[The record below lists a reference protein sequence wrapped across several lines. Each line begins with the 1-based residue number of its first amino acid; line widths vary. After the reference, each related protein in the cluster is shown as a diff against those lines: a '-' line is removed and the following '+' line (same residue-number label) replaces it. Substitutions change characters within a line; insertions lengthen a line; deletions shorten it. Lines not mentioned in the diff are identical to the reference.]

1 MRIRRGVGRII
12 GSRNADWA
20 RGAGEE
26 CLAPTVTVVGGA
38 PRMPRSIPPAWEHAL
53 LLDALWPAVET
64 PARWPDPPALA
75 DELTWQ
81 RARQVLGSTF

>member
-1 MRIRRGVGRII
+1 
-12 GSRNADWA
+12 
-20 RGAGEE
+20 
-26 CLAPTVTVVGGA
+26 
-38 PRMPRSIPPAWEHAL
+38 MPRSIPPAWEHAL

-75 DELTWQ
+75 DELAWQ